1 MTDPKPI
8 RLNAGTFTID
18 ASAPDGTPSRSIT
31 GLAVPWNVTTTD
43 SLGTKIMFKPGS
55 LPEDGRAPRL
65 LESHDPGKV
74 RGLVTERVNTDEGMM
89 FTARL
94 AETRDADDTLSLLLM
109 GAFDS
114 VSVGVTPTKFSFDN
128 SGTMVVEAG
137 RWTELS
143 IVAEP
148 AFEQARISQVAAS
161 APEEEP
167 EEQPETPTDSEE
179 EPMSENQPVE
189 AAAPATVPTTLFA
202 QPKREFKMPSAAEY
216 IAAFTRGGHDFAQL
230 NANIRAAAGDETTT
244 DTPGLLPTP
253 VVAPIFDDINP
264 LRPLVSALGPRS
276 MPQAGKVFIRPKI
289 TVHTSVANQASELS
303 GLSSTTMEV
312 DDIQVTKKTFGG
324 TVLLS
329 EQVIDWSDP
338 SMLSAV
344 LQDLAG
350 QYALATEKEAVD
362 TMVGGITAGTNTEVT
377 DLTDDTAVIQD
388 LYGIAALIAN
398 VGNYLPTH
406 LIVAPAVWAKLGS
419 LVDGQGRPVFP
430 QVAPL
435 NGIGTLPGGVTAWNG
450 NPLGLQLVVS
460 NQIGAQAIGG
470 NDADEYMFLANSR
483 FMECYEQQKGAIS
496 IEVPSTLG
504 RQLSFRGYFSAV
516 VMEDSF
522 LWALGPAI

>member
-1 MTDPKPI
+1 MTDKI
-8 RLNAGTFTID
+8 NLTAGHFTID
-18 ASAPDGTPSRSIT
+18 AQTADGTPSRSIT

-43 SLGTKIMFKPGS
+43 SLGTKVMFKPGS
-55 LPEDGRAPRL
+55 LPEDGRPPRL
-65 LESHDPGKV
+65 LEGHDSGKV
-74 RGLVTERVNTDEGMM
+74 RGLVTERVSTDEGMM

-109 GAFDS
+109 GAYDS
-114 VSVGVTPTKFSFDN
+114 VSVGVTPTKFSFDKN
-128 SGTMVVEAG
+128 GTMVVEAG
-137 RWTELS
+137 RWSELS

-161 APEEEP
+161 APEEDNDEP
-167 EEQPETPTDSEE
+167 TETPTESEE
-179 EPMSENQPVE
+179 DSAMTENQPVE
-189 AAAPATVPTTLFA
+189 AAAPATVPTSLFA
-202 QPKREFKMPSAAEY
+202 IPKREFKMPSAAEY
-216 IAAFTRGGHDFAQL
+216 IAAFTRGGSDFAQL
-230 NANIRAAAGDETTT
+230 NANIRAAAGDDITT

-289 TVHTSVANQASELS
+289 TTHTEVGNQATELT
-303 GLSSTTMEV
+303 GLDTRTMVV

-344 LQDLAG
+344 LNDLAG

-362 TMVGGITAGTNTEVT
+362 TMVSEIDSNNREVT
-377 DLTDDTAVIQD
+377 DLTDAEEVVAD
-388 LYGIAALIAN
+388 LYAVAALIAG

-406 LIVAPAVWAKLGS
+406 LIVSPKTWAKLGS
-419 LVDGQGRPVFP
+419 LIDQQGRPVFP
-430 QVAPL
+430 QTAPI
-435 NGIGTLPGGVTAWNG
+435 NGIGTLPGGVTGWNG

-460 NQIGAQAIGG
+460 NQISTQAIQASAQEAE
-470 NDADEYMFLANSR
+470 DYMFLANAR
-483 FMECYEQQKGAIS
+483 FMEVYEQQKGAIS

-504 RQLSFRGYFSAV
+504 RQVSFRGYFASV
-516 VMEDSF
+516 VMDAKMV
-522 LWALGPAI
+522 WALGPAV